1 MEWFKRV
8 LSALRGT
15 QLSCGAVRC
24 LTAVQNRTGAFF
36 SWTYYDNTPDAVCS
50 CSSHTQPIAAVRELP
65 PIDTSLAKYAKSQTQ
80 IGAKD
85 VQSNLHNFNQSEL
98 CDVSSS
104 WSAIRLQGAARATST
119 LEQTV
124 KYENKHKESGT
135 KLNKVQCLA
144 EKSYPSECVRP
155 RQPDLDYLRPVSWV

>member
-1 MEWFKRV
+1 MTTPQIQYVHAPVTRNHSLQLESFH
-8 LSALRGT
+8 
-15 QLSCGAVRC
+15 QLS
-24 LTAVQNRTGAFF
+24 
-36 SWTYYDNTPDAVCS
+36 D
-50 CSSHTQPIAAVRELP
+50 
-65 PIDTSLAKYAKSQTQ
+65 DTSLAKYAKSQTQ

-85 VQSNLHNFNQSEL
+85 VQSNLHSSNQSEL

-155 RQPDLDYLRPVSWV
+155 RQPDLDYLRPVS